1 MPVPELNPTK
11 PLAPPAG
18 RMENVARA
26 RYVAGHGPLP
36 NVPWLRSPPKADKLA
51 SVAHNTN
58 RLGPLNEARLGLR
71 AYVRNLAVMDPP
83 VAGPISRLILFGSYA
98 RGDASEESDVD
109 VALVLAG
116 DAPPEDTAGVR
127 LRTVWSLID
136 AEDDVL
142 QDLLIDISPMVVW
155 ESELRNPESHPNP
168 WFLRNILAEGIEVTA
183 SL

>member
-1 MPVPELNPTK
+1 MPVPELNLSK
-11 PLAPPAG
+11 PLAPPPG
-18 RMENVARA
+18 RMESVARA
-26 RYVAGHGPLP
+26 RHVAGRGPLP
-36 NVPWLRSPPKADKLA
+36 NVPWLRSPPKAGKLA
-51 SVAHNTN
+51 PVAHSTD
-58 RLGPLNEARLGLR
+58 RFGLLHEARLGLR

-83 VAGPISRLILFGSYA
+83 AAGPISRLILFGSFA

-116 DAPPEDTAGVR
+116 DAPAEDKAGVR

-142 QDLLIDISPMVVW
+142 QDLLIDISPMVLW
-155 ESELRNPESHPNP
+155 ESELRNPDNHPNP